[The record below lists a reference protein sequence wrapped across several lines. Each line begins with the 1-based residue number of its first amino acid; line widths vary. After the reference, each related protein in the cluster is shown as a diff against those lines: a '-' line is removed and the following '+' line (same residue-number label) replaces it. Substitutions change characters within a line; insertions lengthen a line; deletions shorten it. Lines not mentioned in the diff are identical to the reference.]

1 MSSLQCIVV
10 SPERTEMDVV
20 ADSIVLP
27 MYDGEF
33 GILQGHSP
41 LIGRLG
47 YGCLKIRRSGQN
59 EERYFV
65 DAGFV
70 QVANNVVS
78 ILTDRM
84 VPVSRLSEADAS
96 RDLEVALRMP
106 AKNSESR
113 AAREKAISR
122 ARAQLRLVGAAA
134 K

>member
-1 MSSLQCIVV
+1 MSALQCVVV
-10 SPERTEMDVV
+10 SPERTELDVQ

-33 GILQGHSP
+33 GILKDHSP

-47 YGCLKIRRSGQN
+47 YGCLKLRREGQA

-70 QVANNVVS
+70 QVNNNVVS
-78 ILTDRM
+78 ILTDSL
-84 VPVSRLSEADAS
+84 VPIASLSAEEGTKA
-96 RDLEVALRMP
+96 LESANTLSS
-106 AKNSESR
+106 KSSESR
-113 AAREKAISR
+113 IAKEKAIAR
-122 ARAQLRLVGAAA
+122 ARAQIRLANS

>member
-10 SPERTEMDVV
+10 SPERTEMDVT
-20 ADSIVLP
+20 AESIVLP

-41 LIGRLG
+41 VIGRLG
-47 YGCLKIRRSGQN
+47 YGCLKIRKSGQN

-78 ILTDRM
+78 LLTDRL
-84 VPVSRLSEADAS
+84 VPVSQLSQEEAT
-96 RDLEVALRMP
+96 RELEVANRMP
-106 AKNSESR
+106 SKNSEAR
-113 AAREKAISR
+113 AAKEKAVSR
-122 ARAQLRLVGAAA
+122 ARAQLRLLGAG

>member
-10 SPERTEMDVV
+10 SPERTEMDVT
-20 ADSIVLP
+20 AESIVLP

-41 LIGRLG
+41 VIGRLG
-47 YGCLKIRRSGQN
+47 YGCLKIRKSGQS

-78 ILTDRM
+78 ILTDRL
-84 VPVSRLSEADAS
+84 VPVSQLSQEEAT
-96 RDLEVALRMP
+96 RELEVANRMP
-106 AKNSESR
+106 SKNSEAR
-113 AAREKAISR
+113 AAKEKAVSR
-122 ARAQLRLVGAAA
+122 ARAQLRLLGAG

>member
-20 ADSIVLP
+20 AESIVLP

-41 LIGRLG
+41 VIGRLG
-47 YGCLKIRRSGQN
+47 YGCLKIRKSGQA

-70 QVANNVVS
+70 QVSNNVVS
-78 ILTDRM
+78 ILTDRLIAI
-84 VPVSRLSEADAS
+84 SQLSEADAS
-96 RDLEVALRMP
+96 RELEVANRMP
-106 AKNSESR
+106 SKTSEAR
-113 AAREKAISR
+113 AAKEKAISR
-122 ARAQLRLVGAAA
+122 ARAQLRLLASP

>member
-10 SPERTEMDVV
+10 SPERTEMDVK
-20 ADSIVLP
+20 AESIVLP

-41 LIGRLG
+41 VIGRLG
-47 YGCLKIRRSGQN
+47 YGCLKIRKSGQG

-70 QVANNVVS
+70 QVSNDIVS
-78 ILTDRM
+78 ILTDRLI
-84 VPVSRLSEADAS
+84 PVSQLSQADAS
-96 RDLEVALRMP
+96 RDLEVANRMP
-106 AKNSESR
+106 AKTAEAR

-122 ARAQLRLVGAAA
+122 ARAQLRLLSSP

>member
-20 ADSIVLP
+20 AESIVLP

-41 LIGRLG
+41 VIGRLG
-47 YGCLKIRRSGQN
+47 YGCLKIRKSGQA
-59 EERYFV
+59 EERFFV

-70 QVANNVVS
+70 QVSNNVVS
-78 ILTDRM
+78 ILTDRLIAI
-84 VPVSRLSEADAS
+84 SQLSEAEAS
-96 RDLEVALRMP
+96 RELEVANRMP
-106 AKNSESR
+106 SKTSEAR
-113 AAREKAISR
+113 AAKEKAISR
-122 ARAQLRLVGAAA
+122 ARAQLRLLASP

>member
-10 SPERTEMDVV
+10 SPERTEMDVT
-20 ADSIVLP
+20 AESIVLP

-41 LIGRLG
+41 VIGRLG
-47 YGCLKIRRSGQN
+47 YGCLKIRKSGQN

-70 QVANNVVS
+70 QVSNNVVS
-78 ILTDRM
+78 ILTDRL
-84 VPVSRLSEADAS
+84 VPVSQLSQEEAT
-96 RDLEVALRMP
+96 RELEVANRMP
-106 AKNSESR
+106 SKNSEAR
-113 AAREKAISR
+113 AAKEKAVSR
-122 ARAQLRLVGAAA
+122 ARAQLRLLGAG

>member
-1 MSSLQCIVV
+1 MNSLQCIVV
-10 SPERTEMDVV
+10 SPERTEMDVT
-20 ADSIVLP
+20 AESIVLP

-41 LIGRLG
+41 VIGRLG
-47 YGCLKIRRSGQN
+47 YGCLKIRKSGQS

-78 ILTDRM
+78 ILTDRL
-84 VPVSRLSEADAS
+84 VPVSQLSQEEAT
-96 RDLEVALRMP
+96 RELEVANRMP
-106 AKNSESR
+106 SKNSEAR
-113 AAREKAISR
+113 AAKEKAVSR
-122 ARAQLRLVGAAA
+122 ARAQLRLLGAG

>member
-10 SPERTEMDVV
+10 SPERTEMDVT
-20 ADSIVLP
+20 AESIVLP

-41 LIGRLG
+41 VIGRLG
-47 YGCLKIRRSGQN
+47 YGCLKIRKSGQN

-78 ILTDRM
+78 ILTDRL
-84 VPVSRLSEADAS
+84 VPVSQLSQEEAT
-96 RDLEVALRMP
+96 RELEVANRMP
-106 AKNSESR
+106 SKNSEAR
-113 AAREKAISR
+113 AAKEKAVSR
-122 ARAQLRLVGAAA
+122 ARAQLRLLGAG

>member
-10 SPERTEMDVV
+10 SPERTEMDVT
-20 ADSIVLP
+20 AESIVLP

-41 LIGRLG
+41 VIGRLG
-47 YGCLKIRRSGQN
+47 YGCLKIRKSGQS

-70 QVANNVVS
+70 QVSNNVVS
-78 ILTDRM
+78 ILTDRL
-84 VPVSRLSEADAS
+84 VPVSQLSQEEAT
-96 RDLEVALRMP
+96 RELEVANRMP
-106 AKNSESR
+106 SKNSEAR
-113 AAREKAISR
+113 AAKEKAVSR
-122 ARAQLRLVGAAA
+122 ARAQLRLLGAG

>member
-20 ADSIVLP
+20 AESIVLP
-27 MYDGEF
+27 MFDGEF

-41 LIGRLG
+41 VIGRLG
-47 YGCLKIRRSGQN
+47 YGCLKIRKSGQA

-70 QVANNVVS
+70 QVSNNVVS
-78 ILTDRM
+78 ILTDRL
-84 VPVSRLSEADAS
+84 VAVSQLSEAEAS
-96 RDLEVALRMP
+96 RELEVANRMP
-106 AKNSESR
+106 SKTSEAR
-113 AAREKAISR
+113 AAKEKAISR
-122 ARAQLRLVGAAA
+122 ARAQLRLLASP